1 LQHVNPIA
9 HQKGDEE
16 ESRKRYYASLEKAQ
30 IQEDNSDFIQLI
42 VEVVKEPLEKDL
54 SALK

>member
-1 LQHVNPIA
+1 MQHVNPIA